1 MSRFDVYKYNNASV
15 PLVMDIQANL
25 LTDLNTCV
33 VVPLVPEESANK
45 EALPKLKPVIEI
57 DGERYIFMATD
68 VGAITRSS
76 LGDVVVNVEE
86 QHRQKITDAL
96 DFLFQGF

>member
-1 MSRFDVYKYNNASV
+1 
-15 PLVMDIQANL
+15 MDIQANL

-57 DGERYIFMATD
+57 DGKRSI
-68 VGAITRSS
+68 AINCINIISS
-76 LGDVVVNVEE
+76 
-86 QHRQKITDAL
+86 
-96 DFLFQGF
+96 